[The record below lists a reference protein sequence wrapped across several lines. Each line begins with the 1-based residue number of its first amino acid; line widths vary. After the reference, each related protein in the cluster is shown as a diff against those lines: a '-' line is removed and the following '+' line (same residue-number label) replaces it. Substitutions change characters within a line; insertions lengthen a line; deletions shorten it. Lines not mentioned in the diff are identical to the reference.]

1 LFHFL
6 NVSGVECFLQT
17 NFTGISSKQGFGYLP
32 SLPHQHLSITFKPL
46 LTELES
52 KERNHLTVC
61 PNISEIASIE
71 KRMGFWAWFN
81 TPIRIALFFGLVLF
95 ASAIFNSTELWN
107 FVEKIFKLF

>member
-1 LFHFL
+1 MTSSEKELIDEKFKGLYTLLHARFENL
-6 NVSGVECFLQT
+6 EEKLERIETQT
-17 NFTGISSKQGFGYLP
+17 IKTNGRV
-32 SLPHQHLSITFKPL
+32 
-46 LTELES
+46 TELES

-61 PNISEIASIE
+61 PNISAIASIE

-95 ASAIFNSTELWN
+95 VSAIFNSTELWN